1 MIVSLDRVIHCKKIN
16 YLRFKALD
24 AVLAAIGEE
33 EFVTQELLSF
43 LARQY
48 SRGLGY
54 LLHARRE
61 IRPGPNMS

>member
-16 YLRFKALD
+16 CLRFKALD

-48 SRGLGY
+48 SSELGY
-54 LLHARRE
+54 LLHARRV

>member
-1 MIVSLDRVIHCKKIN
+1 MIVSLERVIQCKKIN
-16 YLRFKALD
+16 NLRFKALD
-24 AVLAAIGEE
+24 AVLVATGEE

-43 LARQY
+43 LSRQY